1 MAKSDN
7 RFMVAQKE
15 GSQLS
20 IEGVRMIYVDRVTG
34 VNYFALVNGG
44 GGTAITPLLDSD
56 GRIVVTNPALL
67 TD

>member
-1 MAKSDN
+1 MAKKED
-7 RFMVAQKE
+7 RFIVAHKE

-20 IEGVRMIYVDRVTG
+20 IEGIRMIYVDRVTG
-34 VNYFALVNGG
+34 VNYLALVHGG

-56 GRIVVTNPALL
+56 GRLVVTNPTLL